1 MVDRDREWREGGV
14 RREVGPGWAGKVG
27 HPPVPPT
34 CYSIYSITDS
44 NTDRAAFKFLKMNV
58 SPCIPLP
65 SGSGCPHPPTHPGP
79 APSLYCAA
87 LQLTDKQERCT
98 GTSPKVNQETV
109 AERGEKQVLTRQG
122 FLRTLSQYSTQ
133 VNKGTPKTPPQAYLS
148 SYFRYSSFSI
158 PQLWQITGKSQDF
171 LTHSKSNPFNIS
183 LHHCTDCSLSYKIPF
198 HVPL

>member
-87 LQLTDKQERCT
+87 LQLTDKQECCT